1 MSALK
6 AFFLSILL
14 LGLLLGGSLS
24 VAEETP
30 TETSYLEQTRAVV
43 SQNVIRLSDS
53 IDSLFGNTPYEDRY
67 NSSTLHVSQTLNMKN
82 GVPGADSL
90 EASLNLDLPN
100 LKKLEGRIRDY
111 FLSSEEK
118 QAQTGS
124 IDPEDE
130 ELSRWDFNQESGVV
144 VAFPVD
150 YFLRLRAR
158 REILT
163 GRFVHSFYQQ
173 VGWSKSKEWESK
185 TSLTSDS
192 ALNRYLLFRF
202 INDFNWA
209 MTNNELGLSQGP
221 SLIYQISNTSAISY
235 DFRYGTAIEA
245 NAFLTDRLI
254 LGAVYRQ
261 ETPLQW
267 VYMSVNPEIAWERGT
282 NFRPLYNLYLTFDFV
297 FGKRDEK
304 GPS

>member
-1 MSALK
+1 M
-6 AFFLSILL
+6 LSTQSIWA
-14 LGLLLGGSLS
+14 
-24 VAEETP
+24 AEDPPKEV
-30 TETSYLEQTRAVV
+30 ETSYLEQTRAVV

-53 IDSLFGNTPYEDRY
+53 IDSLFGNTQYEDRY
-67 NSSTLHVSQTLNMKN
+67 NSSTLHVSQTVYMKD

-118 QAQTGS
+118 RAATGS
-124 IDPEDE
+124 IAPGEE
-130 ELSRWDFNQESGVV
+130 ELSLWDFNQESGVI
-144 VAFPVD
+144 VALPVD

-163 GRFVHSFYQQ
+163 DRFGHSFYQQ

-209 MTNNELGLSQGP
+209 MTNNELGFSQGP
-221 SLIYQISNTSAISY
+221 SLIYQMSDTRGISF
-235 DFRYGTAIEA
+235 DFRYKTAIEA
-245 NAFLTDRLI
+245 NSFLTDRLI
-254 LGAVYRQ
+254 LGSVYRQ

-267 VYMSVNPEIAWERGT
+267 VYMSVNPEIAWERGSH
-282 NFRPLYNLYLTFDFV
+282 FRPLYNLYLTFEFI

-304 GPS
+304 G